1 MSLVAFALAA
11 LVSQSAGHAGHSAPA
26 PAAPAAA
33 GPAAAARLSTGSTT
47 IGDLLA
53 NPAARAIVNR
63 HIPGLASHPQ
73 LQRAVGMTLRAVVP
87 FSGGMVTPAHLDMID
102 AELAALPAG

>member
-1 MSLVAFALAA
+1 MSLVAIALAA
-11 LVSQSAGHAGHSAPA
+11 FLTQQAPHAGHAAPA

-33 GPAAAARLSTGSTT
+33 ATARFSTATTT

-53 NPAARAIVNR
+53 NPAARAIVDR
-63 HIPGLASHPQ
+63 HLPGLASHPQ

-102 AELAALPAG
+102 AYVAALPAG